1 MTFLKMKNIT
11 RQAGNKR
18 ICLGDSGLTPP
29 LPNLSPTA
37 VQAGVENG
45 L

>member
-1 MTFLKMKNIT
+1 MTFLKMKKVT

-18 ICLGDSGLTPP
+18 ICLGDSGFTPP
-29 LPNLSPTA
+29 LPSRSPTA